1 MMFSKDE
8 AAATVE
14 EPPAEDALFDR
25 LGGHDAV
32 DAAVDIFYRKVL
44 ADERLSPFFETTD
57 MDTQRA
63 KQKAFLSFAFGGP
76 NKYSGKDL
84 RTAHAPLV
92 AAGLD
97 DSHFEA
103 VAGHLQDTLTELK
116 LPDDLIGE
124 VMNIAASTRGDVL
137 AGDPNQSQAAA
148 PADEAHGLSADRLHQ
163 MLDHMPVN
171 VMVADPKDLT
181 INYVNQTSVDT
192 LKPLEHLLPCKV
204 DELLGQCIDIFHKDP
219 AHQRRLL
226 ADPKNLPHRANIEL
240 GSEILDLLVTAVN
253 DSDGNYAAM
262 MLTWSI
268 VTEKVKADAETF
280 RLNQMVSTMP
290 VNVMM
295 LEPENFTITFANET
309 SINTLKP
316 LEHLLPCKAEDLVGQ
331 CVDIF
336 HKDPSHQRR
345 LLADPKNLP
354 HSAIIELGDE
364 KLDLLVSPVFDR
376 NEKYI
381 AAMLTWSVVTEKVK
395 NDAETFRLNQMVST
409 MPVNVMMLEPENFT
423 ITFANETS
431 INTLKPLEHL
441 LPCKAEDLVGQCVDI
456 FHKDPAHQRRLLAD
470 PKNLPH
476 SAIIELGDEKLD
488 LLVSSVTD
496 RDGKYIAAMLT
507 WSVVTEKVKNDAE
520 SFRLN
525 QMVSTMPINVMMLE
539 PENFTITFANE
550 TSINTLKPL
559 EHLLPCK
566 ADDLVGQCVDIFHKD
581 PSHQRRL
588 LADPK
593 NLPHSAI
600 IELGDEKLDLLVSPV
615 TDRDGKYIAA
625 MLTWSVVTD
634 KLRKEADAARLQQ
647 MIETMPI
654 NVMMAEPENLELT
667 YMNKMSRDTLRTLE
681 GILPVKVDDM
691 MGQSIDIFHKD
702 PSHQRRILRD
712 PKNLPHS
719 ANIKLGDHT
728 LKLEVSAVMG
738 QSSEYLGPMVAW
750 SVVTEQVNLA
760 NDVAGVVE
768 LVSSAATEMQS
779 SAQAMASTAEETSQQ
794 SSAVA
799 AASEQVTANVQTV
812 ASAAEQLSSSISEIS
827 RQVTESTN
835 ISQEAVDETNRT
847 NDTVQGLAEAAQ
859 KIGDVVKLISDI
871 AGQTNLLALNA
882 TIEAARAGEAGKG
895 FAVVASEVKSLANQ
909 TAKATE
915 DIAAQVSAIQ
925 NETSAAV
932 GAIKGIGETIN
943 KVNEIAVAI
952 SSAVEEQGAA
962 TGEISRNVQEASN
975 GTQEVTQN
983 IGGVSSA
990 AGEAGQAA
998 GQVLEAAN
1006 GLSENAEDMRKKIQD
1021 FLANI

>member
-1 MMFSKDE
+1 M
-8 AAATVE
+8 
-14 EPPAEDALFDR
+14 
-25 LGGHDAV
+25 
-32 DAAVDIFYRKVL
+32 I
-44 ADERLSPFFETTD
+44 
-57 MDTQRA
+57 
-63 KQKAFLSFAFGGP
+63 
-76 NKYSGKDL
+76 
-84 RTAHAPLV
+84 
-92 AAGLD
+92 
-97 DSHFEA
+97 
-103 VAGHLQDTLTELK
+103 
-116 LPDDLIGE
+116 
-124 VMNIAASTRGDVL
+124 
-137 AGDPNQSQAAA
+137 
-148 PADEAHGLSADRLHQ
+148 
-163 MLDHMPVN
+163 
-171 VMVADPKDLT
+171 
-181 INYVNQTSVDT
+181 
-192 LKPLEHLLPCKV
+192 
-204 DELLGQCIDIFHKDP
+204 HKDP
-219 AHQRRLL
+219 SHSATS
-226 ADPKNLPHRANIEL
+226 N
-240 GSEILDLLVTAVN
+240 SEKDLLVSAVT
-253 DSDGNYAAM
+253 DRDGKYIAA
-262 MLTWSI
+262 MLTWSV
-268 VTEKVKADAETF
+268 VTEKVRTDAETF

-309 SINTLKP
+309 SIKTLKP

-354 HSAIIELGDE
+354 HSAIIGLGEE
-364 KLDLLVSPVFDR
+364 KLDLLVS
-376 NEKYI
+376 
-381 AAMLTWSVVTEKVK
+381 A
-395 NDAETFRLNQMVST
+395 
-409 MPVNVMMLEPENFT
+409 
-423 ITFANETS
+423 
-431 INTLKPLEHL
+431 
-441 LPCKAEDLVGQCVDI
+441 
-456 FHKDPAHQRRLLAD
+456 
-470 PKNLPH
+470 
-476 SAIIELGDEKLD
+476 
-488 LLVSSVTD
+488 
-496 RDGKYIAAMLT
+496 
-507 WSVVTEKVKNDAE
+507 
-520 SFRLN
+520 
-525 QMVSTMPINVMMLE
+525 
-539 PENFTITFANE
+539 
-550 TSINTLKPL
+550 
-559 EHLLPCK
+559 
-566 ADDLVGQCVDIFHKD
+566 
-581 PSHQRRL
+581 
-588 LADPK
+588 
-593 NLPHSAI
+593 
-600 IELGDEKLDLLVSPV
+600 V

-647 MIETMPI
+647 MIETVAAFRWHRPASRKPDRLAEAHVMPI

-691 MGQSIDIFHKD
+691 IGQSIDIFHKD

-728 LKLEVSAVMG
+728 LKLDVSAVMG
-738 QSSEYLGPMVAW
+738 SNSEYLGPMVAW

-768 LVSSAATEMQS
+768 IVSSAATELQA

-812 ASAAEQLSSSISEIS
+812 ASAAEELSGSISEIS
-827 RQVTESTN
+827 RQVSESTK

-925 NETSAAV
+925 TETSAAV

-962 TGEISRNVQEASN
+962 TSEISRNVQEASN
-975 GTQEVTQN
+975 GAKEVTQN

-1021 FLANI
+1021 FLGNI